1 MDFVKGETLIFDKPL
16 EWTSFDLVNKVRR
29 VICKHLD
36 IKKLKVG
43 HAGTLDPLATGVV
56 VMCTGKCT
64 KEIDELQAQ
73 EKIYIAEL
81 ELGATTPSFD
91 LETEIDEHFPYEHIN
106 QERLEKVLT
115 QFVGRIL
122 QVPPAYSA
130 VRVDGVRAYRMA
142 RKGKEVDI
150 KAKELV
156 IDSIEILDFSLPKC
170 TLKILCSK
178 GTYIRALARDIGEA
192 LDSGAHLTALRRL
205 RSGDFKV
212 EDAIDMDE
220 FEKLYPPVIKTPQ
233 SRKEKMM
240 LDDTMYMRQA
250 YVEAEKALEKGE
262 VPVGAVIVC
271 NKRIIARAHNMT
283 ETLNDVTAHA
293 EMQAITSAADF
304 LGGKYLKGCTLYVTM
319 EPCVMCAGALAW
331 AQIGKIVYGAAD
343 DRRGFSRIDECIL
356 HPKTEVVSGILSE
369 ESSSLVREFFRKKR

>member
-1 MDFVKGETLIFDKPL
+1 MDFIKGETLIFDKPL
-16 EWTSFDLVNKVRR
+16 DWTSFDLVNKVRR
-29 VICKHLD
+29 VICKNLD

-43 HAGTLDPLATGVV
+43 HAGTLDPLASGVV
-56 VMCTGKCT
+56 VICTGKCT
-64 KEIDELQAQ
+64 KEIDQLQAQ
-73 EKIYIAEL
+73 EKVYIAEL
-81 ELGATTPSFD
+81 ELGATRPSYD
-91 LETEIDEHFPYEHIN
+91 LETEIDERFPYEHISR
-106 QERLEKVLT
+106 ERLENTLT
-115 QFVGRIL
+115 QFMGCVM

-142 RKGKEVDI
+142 RQGQEVEI

-156 IDSIEILDFSLPKC
+156 IDCIEILDFSLPKC
-170 TLKILCSK
+170 TLKIWCSK
-178 GTYIRALARDIGEA
+178 GTYIRALARDIGRA
-192 LDSGAHLTALRRL
+192 LDSGAHLTALRRIS
-205 RSGDFKV
+205 SGDFKV
-212 EDAIDMDE
+212 EDAIDLDE
-220 FEKLYPPVIKTPQ
+220 FVKQYPPVIKDEE
-233 SRKEKMM
+233 SRKKRIM
-240 LDDTMYMRQA
+240 LDHTMYMQQA
-250 YVEAEKALEKGE
+250 LEEAHKALDEGE
-262 VPVGAVIVC
+262 IPVGAVVVC